1 MNLNYQRWKKLFLF
15 SLGLA
20 VSASFCMK
28 WMENSFWL
36 QDEKFSILGLELF
49 YAKGKIIS
57 ILSGIDVHVKAILKY
72 HLTFDFAFMAGV
84 YPGIAALCM
93 IAREKVKSG
102 LLKKILFIFAA
113 LQLLAWSCDVAENSF
128 LFKWIRQPK
137 IGNEFLLYHII
148 VWTKWILAVVAALL
162 AIPLALRRSK
172 KAIS

>member
-15 SLGLA
+15 GLGLV
-20 VSASFCMK
+20 VSSSFCMK

-36 QDEKFSILGLELF
+36 QNEKFSILGLELF
-49 YAKGKIIS
+49 YPKEKIMT
-57 ILSGIDVHVKAILKY
+57 ILSGIDGHVKAILRY

-93 IAREKVKSG
+93 MAREKVMSG
-102 LLKKILFIFAA
+102 LLKRILFIFAA
-113 LQLLAWSCDVAENSF
+113 LQLLAWGCDVAENSF

-162 AIPLALRRSK
+162 AIPMALRRNMRSV
-172 KAIS
+172 S